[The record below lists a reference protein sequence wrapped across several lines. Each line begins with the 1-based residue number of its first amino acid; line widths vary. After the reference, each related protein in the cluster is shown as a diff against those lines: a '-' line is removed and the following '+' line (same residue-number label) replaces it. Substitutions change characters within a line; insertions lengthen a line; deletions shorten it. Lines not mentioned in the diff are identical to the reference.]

1 MTVDRDVV
9 IVGGG
14 FAGLSAGVALA
25 ERGYRVT
32 LIEKRSRLGGRASS
46 HVDPTTGEVVDNGQH
61 VFLRAYRQTIRFL
74 ATIGTLDQLVFQ
86 KRFVLDLV
94 GPDGSTTHVS
104 AFPLPAPLHVAAG
117 VLAARGLPL
126 RDRLAALS
134 LGWHVWTRDD
144 ADARG
149 LTVDEWLERHRQPAA
164 VRERFWRPLALAT
177 LNEDPAVASASLFRA
192 VLADAFFTRAA
203 WSAIGIPRT
212 GLGPLYTEASRAFI
226 ERRGGRVLTG
236 CSAAGLGVERGRVTS
251 LATSTGETLRASWY
265 VSAVPYVNLQ
275 EWLPSEVQLGHITFL
290 AAQGLVSSPIIS
302 LYLWFDR
309 PILDRPFVGM
319 VGTAWQ
325 WAFDRR
331 ALLGSPSTDGHVA
344 LVMSAA
350 AGFIARPTEE
360 LIELALGEVRALFP
374 RSRGATLTHRVLV
387 KEPHA
392 TFSPR
397 VGGETHRPEH
407 RTPLGNL
414 FLAGDWTRTGLPAS
428 IEGAVRSG
436 YRCAELIAG
445 GP

>member
-1 MTVDRDVV
+1 MTVDRSVV

-14 FAGLSAGVALA
+14 FAGLSGGVALA

-46 HVDPTTGEVVDNGQH
+46 HVDPTTGEVVENGQH

-86 KRFVLDLV
+86 KRFALDLV
-94 GPDGSTTHVS
+94 APEGSPTHVS
-104 AFPLPAPLHVAAG
+104 ALALPAPFHVAAG

-134 LGWHVWTRDD
+134 LGWRVWSGDN

-149 LTVDEWLERHRQPAA
+149 LTVDEGLERHRQPAA

-192 VLADAFFTRAA
+192 VLVDAFFTRAA
-203 WSAIGIPRT
+203 WSAIGIPRAR
-212 GLGPLYTEASRAFI
+212 LGPLYTEAARAFI
-226 ERRGGRVLTG
+226 ERRGGRG
-236 CSAAGLGVERGRVTS
+236 RPGGSAAGRGGERGRVTS

-290 AAQGLVSSPIIS
+290 ATQGLVSSPIIS

-309 PILDRPFVGM
+309 PILERPFVGM

-331 ALLGSPSTDGHVA
+331 ALLGSASTDGHVA

-360 LIELALGEVRALFP
+360 LIELALGEVRTLFP

-397 VGGETHRPEH
+397 VGTETHRPEH

-414 FLAGDWTRTGLPAS
+414 FLAGNSTP
-428 IEGAVRSG
+428 
-436 YRCAELIAG
+436 
-445 GP
+445 